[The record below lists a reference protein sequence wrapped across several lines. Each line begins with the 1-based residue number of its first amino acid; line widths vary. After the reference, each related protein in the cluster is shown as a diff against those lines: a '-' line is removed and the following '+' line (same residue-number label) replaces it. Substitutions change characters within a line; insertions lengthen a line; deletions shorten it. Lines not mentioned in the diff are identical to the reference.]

1 MCFDF
6 KGAKITIGLSPEMN
20 RLLSQSSARS
30 KRTKVKESIL
40 RLEDHLKNF
49 PDIATTVRGFRDA
62 EFPSS
67 NITFDMSPEVNRLLS
82 QSSARSKRTK
92 VKEAILRLEDHLK
105 RFTDIATEGKRFRED
120 GTKG

>member
-1 MCFDF
+1 MCLEFQS
-6 KGAKITIGLSPEMN
+6 AKITIGMSPEMN
-20 RLLSQSSARS
+20 RLLSQSAARS

-49 PDIATTVRGFRDA
+49 PDIAIPVLRRDVG
-62 EFPSS
+62 FPSS

-82 QSSARSKRTK
+82 LSSARSKRTK

-105 RFTDIATEGKRFRED
+105 NFPDIATEGKRFRED